1 MSQIERDAVA
11 SARVF
16 LLALFV
22 LGLVT
27 LTSGLQAASQ
37 APAKETLPGIVNFT
51 RIYSNSAVGGAVSV
65 EALPELKRRGFKAV
79 INLRKASEANANVEA
94 EGDAVRAAGL
104 KYINLPFSASDPY
117 DVAAPQVDLFLKAF
131 ADRSN
136 WPVFAHSAQSHRPT
150 GLLVIKRVLE
160 DGWSIEKA
168 YAAADA
174 QVLSDGSDGAKGIRD
189 FVAKY
194 LKAHGK

>member
-51 RIYSNSAVGGAVSV
+51 RIDSNVAVGGAVSV

-94 EGDAVRAAGL
+94 EGDAVRAAGM
-104 KYINLPFSASDPY
+104 KYINLPFSATDPY

-160 DGWSIEKA
+160 DGSCFLCGQPISQPNAEFLDA
-168 YAAADA
+168 FYATDA
-174 QVLSDGSDGAKGIRD
+174 GG
-189 FVAKY
+189 
-194 LKAHGK
+194 